1 MKNLFKYLEDFLK
14 LNQFQYYL
22 FRLTENVYW
31 DEIVFKHSIFSTHF
45 ISSQIFYE
53 EEYNNIIENNSFLIC
68 DDKEIC
74 IVKLYNSSEKIF
86 FGIQFSE
93 NFNYSKGK
101 KTIKKI
107 IDVFLTFRI
116 SPFFLNNYCSSNLHN
131 YFLYL
136 SSKHFVMTESFEI
149 FVDLSKSEQE
159 LWSGLRKSY
168 RSIINKSKKE
178 LEVVKTYITNEWD
191 NFKEIHK
198 TVSGR
203 STRNDMSWDIQ
214 KKRVSN
220 KFAKVYYIKKGNRI
234 IGFSYFNL
242 GNDYAQYA
250 VGAYLKQ
257 EFESLSISHLILWE
271 SIIDLKRHGFKFV
284 YLGRS
289 IPLEDKNDKKL
300 KAINDFKTGFSNLIT
315 KNIVF
320 N

>member
-1 MKNLFKYLEDFLK
+1 MKNLFKYLEDYLK

-68 DDKEIC
+68 DEKEIC
-74 IVKLYNSSEKIF
+74 VVKLYNSSEKVF

-107 IDVFLTFRI
+107 IDIFLTFKI

-131 YFLYL
+131 YFLYF

-149 FVDLSKSEQE
+149 FIDLRDSEQQ
-159 LWSGLRKSY
+159 LWNGLRKSY
-168 RSIINKSKKE
+168 RSLINKSKKE
-178 LEVVKTYITNEWD
+178 FEVIKTHNVNEWK
-191 NFKEIHK
+191 NLKAIHK
-198 TVSGR
+198 VVSGR
-203 STRNDMSWDIQ
+203 STRNDMSWEIQ
-214 KKRVSN
+214 SKRILKK
-220 KFAKVYYIKKGNRI
+220 FGKVYYIKKGNSVL
-234 IGFSYFNL
+234 GFSYFNL
-242 GNDYAQYA
+242 GKDYAQYA
-250 VGAYLKQ
+250 VGAYLNN
-257 EFESLSISHLILWE
+257 EFKNSSISHLILWE
-271 SIIDLKRHGFKFV
+271 SIIDLKSLGFKYI

-289 IPLEDKNDKKL
+289 IPKEDKINEKL
-300 KAINDFKTGFSNLIT
+300 KSINDFKIGFSNLIK
-315 KNIVF
+315 KNIIF
-320 N
+320 